1 MTLFV
6 VTLEGEITGESF
18 NPFVNVFTYDLNT
31 ILADSETCLT
41 FAQAFWQRIVTGT
54 GALETI
60 VSLATIFTR
69 VVVTVPS
76 DPSALGI
83 YTDTVVGDRT
93 GSGMPR
99 FVAWGFKSERKDA
112 RIRAGFKRFGLV
124 SESDTAGSEPS
135 STFLPA
141 LETFADN
148 MSVPIEF
155 NTSAGGFIATP
166 VIVKRVPYTTPSGS
180 TAYRLPTGL
189 DPYIYYVADNWD
201 FQALT
206 TQNSRK
212 S

>member
-1 MTLFV
+1 MTLFA

-18 NPFVNVFTYDLNT
+18 NPFINVFTYDVNT
-31 ILADSETCLT
+31 ILVDAETCLT
-41 FAQAFWQRIVTGT
+41 FAEAFWQRIVTGT

-60 VSLATIFTR
+60 ITTATILTR

-83 YTDTVVGDRT
+83 FTDTVTGDRT
-93 GSGMPR
+93 GASLPR

-124 SESDTAGSEPS
+124 AEGDTAGSDPS
-135 STFLPA
+135 STFVPA
-141 LETFADN
+141 LDTFAEN
-148 MSVPIEF
+148 MSAPISF
-155 NTSAGGFIATP
+155 NTSAGGFLATP

-189 DPYIYYVADNWD
+189 DPYVYYVADNWD

>member
-1 MTLFV
+1 MTLFA

-31 ILADSETCLT
+31 ILPDAETCLT
-41 FAQAFWQRIVTGT
+41 FATAFWNRIVTGT

-60 VSLATIFTR
+60 VSAATIFTR
-69 VVVTVPS
+69 VVVTVPA

-83 YTDTVVGDRT
+83 FTDTVVGDRT
-93 GSGMPR
+93 GPSLPR

-124 SESDTAGSEPS
+124 AEADTAGSEPAT
-135 STFLPA
+135 TFVAA
-141 LETFADN
+141 LDTFAEN
-148 MSVPIEF
+148 MSAPIEF
-155 NTSAGGFIATP
+155 STTAGGFIATP
-166 VIVKRVPYTTPSGS
+166 VIVKRVAYTTSSGS

-189 DPYIYYVADNWD
+189 DPYVYYVADNWD
-201 FQALT
+201 FQTVT